1 MTLDAFLDGLA
12 ATLLLLGASLALA
25 AAIGTLRFPDVL
37 MRMHAATKPQVLG
50 ILLCLAGAGVR
61 LRDHPEAWLL
71 LLAAGF
77 QLVTAPVS
85 AHMVSRVAN
94 RSRHLDRA
102 LLHVDDLP
110 PGRVRRPRPPGRPD
124 DASGRPDDAPTR

>member
-1 MTLDAFLDGLA
+1 MTADTFLDGLA
-12 ATLLLLGASLALA
+12 AALLLVGASLALA

-50 ILLCLAGAGVR
+50 IVLCLAGAAVR
-61 LRDHPEAWLL
+61 LREHPEAWLL

-94 RSRHLDRA
+94 RSRHFDRGS
-102 LLHVDDLP
+102 LHVDDLP
-110 PGRVRRPRPPGRPD
+110 PGRSRPLRPRQD
-124 DASGRPDDAPTR
+124 